1 LVQREYCI
9 LDRCVDL
16 NKKDLSD
23 SEILTCLLPSLVT
36 DAELE
41 RLQQALRILSDAE
54 KQIRLSS
61 ERSTWFTAALLQLGS
76 GHNSE
81 ITQSRSSSKQSAK
94 ATSETMMEAMRESSA
109 SRSTAHHLSTFPD
122 SKKIVDLKTTSG
134 HSSPHASLSSRM
146 RHNENMIYAEHMSV
160 DRALLDSA
168 QTSISSEQKG
178 MHSGISDNLTRI
190 WMKCI
195 ENCHSK
201 TLRQLLYDHGKLTSV
216 KECEGKHIMYSVSC
230 PGYFNVLRPFVYK
243 FVLVLLTTGLELE
256 LPCYKI
262 MRHK

>member
-1 LVQREYCI
+1 M
-9 LDRCVDL
+9 
-16 NKKDLSD
+16 
-23 SEILTCLLPSLVT
+23 PSVVT

-81 ITQSRSSSKQSAK
+81 ITHSRSSSKQSAK
-94 ATSETMMEAMRESSA
+94 ATSETMMEAVRESSA
-109 SRSTAHHLSTFPD
+109 SRTTSHPLFTFRN
-122 SKKIVDLKTTSG
+122 SKKALDIKTTSG
-134 HSSPHASLSSRM
+134 HSSPQSSVSRM
-146 RHNENMIYAEHMSV
+146 KPRDNVIYGECRSV

-168 QTSISSEQKG
+168 QTSIPSERRPTN
-178 MHSGISDNLTRI
+178 SGISDNLTPI

-201 TLRQLLYDHGKLTSV
+201 TLRQLLYNHGKLASV
-216 KECEGKHIMYSVSC
+216 KECEGKPVHFHSC
-230 PGYFNVLRPFVYK
+230 PCTF
-243 FVLVLLTTGLELE
+243 
-256 LPCYKI
+256 
-262 MRHK
+262 